1 MSSPPSARARRDASA
16 HVDAGAGRIAFG
28 VSIRPRARLKFLH
41 PRARPRTDR
50 SIDRRFVRTNGR
62 MIRADDARALAA
74 CPSYRRSVQPSRFRT
89 PPPCT
94 RTCRRRHRACAL
106 CTRKHGS
113 HVFLFSGKKSA
124 RNVFLQLEQYRA
136 CVRETGFPGN
146 AHVRAST
153 RSNAVSSHV
162 KASSDASN
170 TESSTAMT
178 PTSQTPR
185 KGAGNGAHT
194 TRRGGA
200 SSPFVSSTSVT
211 RRCFDIAPAR
221 RGMHER
227 RRPTRG

>member
-28 VSIRPRARLKFLH
+28 VSIRPRARLKFVN

-74 CPSYRRSVQPSRFRT
+74 CPSYRRSTQPSRFRT

-94 RTCRRRHRACAL
+94 RPCRRRHRACAVR
-106 CTRKHGS
+106 TRKHGP

-124 RNVFLQLEQYRA
+124 RSVFLQLEQYRA
-136 CVRETGFPGN
+136 CVRGIGFPCN

-153 RSNAVSSHV
+153 RSNAVSSHA

-170 TESSTAMT
+170 TESSTAT
-178 PTSQTPR
+178 PTSLTPR
-185 KGAGNGAHT
+185 KGTGYGAHT

-200 SSPFVSSTSVT
+200 SSPFVSSTSAT